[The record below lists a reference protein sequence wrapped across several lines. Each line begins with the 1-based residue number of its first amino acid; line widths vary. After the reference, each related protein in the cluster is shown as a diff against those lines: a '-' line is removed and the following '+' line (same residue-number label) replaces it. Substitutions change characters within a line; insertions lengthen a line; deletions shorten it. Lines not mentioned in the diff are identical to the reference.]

1 MILLFTLQFLQ
12 FSLIS
17 RKWKLNRKLTP
28 TVPLEELLGVTI
40 LKPVVGVDPHLY
52 ENLETFFN
60 IKYPQVRFYQDN
72 YIPSYLGII
81 IVVIQEV
88 MGSNFSI
95 RYNNV
100 LLYI

>member
-40 LKPVVGVDPHLY
+40 LKPVVGVDPHQ
-52 ENLETFFN
+52 NLITGN
-60 IKYPQVRFYQDN
+60 IF
-72 YIPSYLGII
+72 L
-81 IVVIQEV
+81 
-88 MGSNFSI
+88 F
-95 RYNNV
+95 
-100 LLYI
+100 LLSFPGTVYSHTVYM